1 MQRAT
6 GTGGKAAKGAHGLGE
21 GFGSMPQGFDGDFDA
36 VLNGEGQFAGS
47 CYLFKGD
54 SYLKFDWASRKAAPG
69 YPKKIAGNWPGLPSL
84 FHSDLDA
91 AINGEGA
98 FAGNC
103 YFFKGDSYVKFDW
116 AKDHAVYDAPKKIAG
131 NWPGFPAGF
140 EGDLDAALNGRGVFA
155 GKAYFFKGDS
165 YIRFDWKND
174 HADPGY
180 PRKIAEGWDLHGGFA
195 NGVDAALEGVGT
207 ELMKA
212 YFFKGR
218 DFVRYDWELDRADE

>member
-1 MQRAT
+1 MAATIPNTLVPFAVRGISMQRAT
-6 GTGGKAAKGAHGLGE
+6 GTGGKAAKGAHDLGE
-21 GFGSMPQGFDGDFDA
+21 GFGSMPQGVDGDFDA
-36 VLNGEGQFAGS
+36 VL
-47 CYLFKGD
+47 
-54 SYLKFDWASRKAAPG
+54 
-69 YPKKIAGNWPGLPSL
+69 
-84 FHSDLDA
+84 
-91 AINGEGA
+91 NGEGA

-131 NWPGFPAGF
+131 NWPGFPSGF